1 MGSNDLIRKRFAE
14 LEKSM
19 HGIHA
24 DVVPFDVT
32 GVEQLEDKCLKLHS
46 GSAWRILGALP
57 GI

>member
-1 MGSNDLIRKRFAE
+1 
-14 LEKSM
+14 M